1 MEQALAN
8 GTLLREPASPE
19 AIASMERRIGSSVP
33 ESYKR
38 FLLASNGFMVHGLD
52 AQDGM
57 LRPADGVGWL
67 KENEPQLESLI
78 ELVPC
83 E

>member
-38 FLLASNGFMVHGLD
+38 FLLASSGFMVHGLD